1 MGIDPMAMKI
11 LFFFLLMKKV
21 RLQNE
26 FHFHLNLTFKE
37 LKYFSDLRIS
47 KKMKLRVKM
56 FLK

>member
-1 MGIDPMAMKI
+1 
-11 LFFFLLMKKV
+11 MKKV

-47 KKMKLRVKM
+47 KEVMLRVKSV
-56 FLK
+56 FLKV

>member
-1 MGIDPMAMKI
+1 MAMKI